1 VRHGK
6 SSILTY
12 HSSIRFR
19 GAFIMMRC
27 NARVVCLVVAFASL
41 ALASQA
47 SADIMPP
54 TTRQHDTVCTARYD
68 PVCGELN
75 GKRKTYSNDCFARGA
90 GAKVIAV
97 GECGQN
103 ESPRQ

>member
-1 VRHGK
+1 MAEDA
-6 SSILTY
+6 SSPI
-12 HSSIRFR
+12 IR
-19 GAFIMMRC
+19 GVDPAFQKAPGMIRC
-27 NARVVCLVVAFASL
+27 YARIVCLVTFASL

-47 SADIMPP
+47 NADIMPP
-54 TTRQHDTVCTARYD
+54 TNRHHDTVCNARYD

-103 ESPRQ
+103 EAPHP